1 MTARL
6 IMETLTAIKADDRMS
21 QELKIKECNDI
32 WISLLRYDYGKGL
45 CYKGGKSSNSK
56 QSIKQVDE
64 ELYKKHSL
72 LYAFGQKLNNQPHI
86 LKIIKDLL
94 PTQDLLKDG
103 EQVGDNISPDYIVL
117 FQDLIKI
124 KTNSTIYR

>member
-45 CYKGGKSSNSK
+45 CYKGGKSSNS
-56 QSIKQVDE
+56 
-64 ELYKKHSL
+64 
-72 LYAFGQKLNNQPHI
+72 LN
-86 LKIIKDLL
+86 
-94 PTQDLLKDG
+94 
-103 EQVGDNISPDYIVL
+103 VL
-117 FQDLIKI
+117 FRND
-124 KTNSTIYR
+124 